1 MAHGDLSLTA
11 PIHGHHDMANLMG
24 KRIEHDLRDFADV
37 EVGAPDLGF
46 QLRLQH

>member
-1 MAHGDLSLTA
+1 LSLTA
-11 PIHGHHDMANLMG
+11 SIHGHYDVADLMG
-24 KRIEHDLRDFADV
+24 KRIEHDFRDFADV